1 MPSTVER
8 SILTIIDPVI
18 KLDTFAIPDLE
29 TSESEGYASTQK
41 VSKMLGT
48 IFPAIEINGYFIKPQ
63 DFIDFELVSGGFLPV
78 LNFRFFDSQLYF
90 ANKQFPQDGQPIKV
104 HLKSNGDEK
113 TFKPIR
119 CDFTI
124 ERIVGVDTGI
134 DGRMPIYTVR
144 GKLRIPNLFN
154 EFQESYEGTSYDSL
168 LQIAENLE
176 LGFASNLDSTNDSMI
191 WLNPNDTR
199 EKFIRDITANSYVDD
214 NTFLSSYID
223 PYYYLTLVNPN
234 VLFDVNEELDLSYMY
249 STSLLET
256 QQGQD
261 PNEGASAPVFLTNH
275 VSMQGSTSYITK
287 YTLTNLTGFISD
299 KNGYKRYVQTYDFDE
314 KEFISEF
321 VDPLTTEGTD
331 GYVHLKGR
339 YVGPPDNRI
348 VEGIAQSQSKY
359 RYMGIQDADNLH
371 SEYHYS
377 SILNYQNLQEIQK
390 MGMVVDL
397 LAVNTTL
404 YRNQRILIQMYDSLD
419 TLNNSDQANEA
430 ASEVQ
435 AGDYSENNDPASKEI
450 KGQAASQTINKFLT
464 GFYVIDEI
472 RYRYTGNGPM
482 TMQLKLIRREF
493 EASA

>member
-1 MPSTVER
+1 MPSTIQR
-8 SILTIIDPVI
+8 SILTVIDPAI

-29 TSESEGYASTQK
+29 TDNSEGYVSSQK
-41 VSKMLGT
+41 VSKMLGS

-63 DFIDFELVSGGFLPV
+63 DFIDFELISGGFLPT
-78 LNFRFFDSQLYF
+78 LSFRFYDSQLYF

-104 HLKSNGDEK
+104 HLRSNGDEK

-119 CDFTI
+119 ADFTI
-124 ERIVGVDTGI
+124 ERITGLDTGF

-144 GKLRIPNLFN
+144 GKLRVPNLFN
-154 EFQESYEGTSYDSL
+154 EFQESYEGTSYESL
-168 LQIAENLE
+168 LQVAENLE
-176 LGFASNLDSTNDSMI
+176 LGFASNLESTNDSMI
-191 WLNPNDTR
+191 WINPNDTR
-199 EKFIRDITANSYVDD
+199 ERFIKDITANSYLDD

-234 VLFDVNEELDLSYMY
+234 VLFDVNEQLDPSFMY
-249 STSLLET
+249 STSLLDT
-256 QQGQD
+256 QAGQD
-261 PNEGASAPVFLTNH
+261 ANEAAESPVFLTNH
-275 VSMQGSTSYITK
+275 VSFQGSTAYITK
-287 YTLTNLTGFISD
+287 YTLTNLTGQISD

-314 KEFISEF
+314 KEFINEY

-339 YVGPPDNRI
+339 YVGPPNNRI
-348 VEGIAQSQSKY
+348 PEGIAQTQSKY
-359 RYMGIQDADNLH
+359 KYMGIQDSDNLH
-371 SEYHYS
+371 QEYLYS

-404 YRNQRILIQMYDSLD
+404 YRNQRILLQMYDSLE
-419 TLNNSDQANEA
+419 TLANSDQANAA
-430 ASEVQ
+430 ASEVES
-435 AGDYSENNDPASKEI
+435 GDYSENNDRDSKEI
-450 KGQAASQTINKFLT
+450 KGQSATQTINKFLT

-472 RYRYTGNGPM
+472 RYRYSGSGPM